1 MSKKIKRDYKEIAK
15 TNTFMANAAEIREI
29 CLVQNV
35 DIGVAVDMYITNHH
49 LHRTE
54 DLMRQSREFLK
65 CCREKP
71 LKEIVAE
78 LEK

>member
-35 DIGVAVDMYITNHH
+35 DVGVAVDMYITNRH

-54 DLMRQSREFLK
+54 ELMEQARDFRAY
-65 CCREKP
+65 CREAP